1 MNQSGIMT
9 APVQAKVEDKPETTD
24 EKPDE
29 AGVLRNMDLE
39 TQG

>member
-1 MNQSGIMT
+1 MNQSGIMRG
-9 APVQAKVEDKPETTD
+9 PVQGKVQDKRETTD